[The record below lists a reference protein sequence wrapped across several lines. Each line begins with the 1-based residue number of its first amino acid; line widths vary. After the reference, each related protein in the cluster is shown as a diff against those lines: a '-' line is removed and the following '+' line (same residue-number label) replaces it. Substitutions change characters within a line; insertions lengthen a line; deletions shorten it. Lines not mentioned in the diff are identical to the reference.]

1 MFYHIHANHFLNDL
15 SQIMEQKHWRICLEQ
30 VKKVLIS
37 IYIDTSRTYH
47 STSPDHC
54 LESTTE
60 QKFIRTRII
69 TNVTFDLMSKHSV
82 TLTFNQINTK
92 NTPLPPL

>member
-1 MFYHIHANHFLNDL
+1 MTCLGLWNKNTGEFA
-15 SQIMEQKHWRICLEQ
+15 QI
-30 VKKVLIS
+30 KKVLKS
-37 IYIDTSRTYH
+37 IYNDTSRTYH

-82 TLTFNQINTK
+82 TLTFNQIGTK
-92 NTPLPPL
+92 NTPFPPL